1 MRYSSRSVPRESGV
15 KPYGQFCPV
24 AKAAELF
31 CERWN
36 ALIVR
41 DLAAGPRRFT
51 ELKRGVPLMSPSLLS
66 SRLKWLI
73 EEGVIERCHMG
84 ERHPGYRLTDAGRE
98 FVPIVEALGIWGQ
111 RWTRRRLKDHEID
124 LGLLVWGLE
133 SGTDPG
139 AFGARRCLVR
149 LELADQVDSKRLW
162 WFLNQKGTC
171 ELCLDDPGGE
181 VNLYLACTLP
191 DAIYLLRGDLSPA
204 RAIETER
211 LEVLGDSW
219 ARRHLTDWLNL
230 GPLTQIPSQRG
241 DAGHTRA

>member
-1 MRYSSRSVPRESGV
+1 MKS
-15 KPYGQFCPV
+15 YGQFCPV

-73 EEGVIERCHMG
+73 EEGVVARHDMG
-84 ERHPGYRLTDAGRE
+84 EKRPGYVLTEAGRE
-98 FVPIVEALGIWGQ
+98 FVPLVEALGIWGQ
-111 RWTRRRLKDHEID
+111 RWTRRQLKEHEVD
-124 LGLLVWGLE
+124 LGLLVWSLE
-133 SGTDPG
+133 STTNPN
-139 AFGARRCLVR
+139 AFGARRCLIR
-149 LELADQVDSKRLW
+149 LELTDQTEAKRYW
-162 WFLNQKGTC
+162 WFLNRNGQC
-171 ELCLDDPGGE
+171 ELCVEDPGGD

-191 DAIYLLRGDLSPA
+191 VAIYIVRGDLTPGG
-204 RAIETER
+204 AIETQS

-219 ARRHLTDWLNL
+219 ASQQLVSWLNL
-230 GPLTQIPSQRG
+230 SPLTSIKSCRQTAQWG
-241 DAGHTRA
+241 FE

>member
-1 MRYSSRSVPRESGV
+1 MKS
-15 KPYGQFCPV
+15 YGQFCPV

-73 EEGVIERCHMG
+73 EEGIVERLDG
-84 ERHPGYRLTDAGRE
+84 NGSRGRYGLTEAGAE
-98 FVPIVEALGIWGQ
+98 FVPLVEALGIWGQ
-111 RWTRRRLKDHEID
+111 KWTRRQLKEHEID
-124 LGLLVWGLE
+124 LGLLVWSLE
-133 SGTDPG
+133 SSTNPA
-139 AFGARRCLVR
+139 AFGDRRCLIR
-149 LELADQVDSKRLW
+149 LELTDQIHTKKFW
-162 WFLNQKGTC
+162 WFLNAKGRC
-171 ELCLDDPGGE
+171 ELCVDDPGGE

-191 DAIYLLRGDLSPA
+191 DAIYLVRGDLTPA
-204 RAIETER
+204 IAMETEV

-219 ARRHLTDWLNL
+219 ARNAFVAWLNL
-230 GPLTQIPSQRG
+230 SPLTQVTSRLQP
-241 DAGHTRA
+241 H